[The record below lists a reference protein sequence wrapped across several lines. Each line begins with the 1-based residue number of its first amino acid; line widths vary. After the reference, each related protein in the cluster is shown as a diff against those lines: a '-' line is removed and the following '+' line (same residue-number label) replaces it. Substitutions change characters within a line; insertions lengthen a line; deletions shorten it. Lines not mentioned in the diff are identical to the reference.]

1 MAGSAIT
8 RETVMS
14 ITDSYA
20 SIRALAMG
28 LAIASLAVNVAG
40 CGTNAGQGAAQA
52 ETKMREGTT
61 ALGNIREQHG
71 RSRVCA
77 T

>member
-1 MAGSAIT
+1 M
-8 RETVMS
+8 E
-14 ITDSYA
+14 
-20 SIRALAMG
+20 

-40 CGTNAGQGAAQA
+40 CGTNAGKGAAQA

-61 ALGNIREQHG
+61 AIGNVREEHG
-71 RSRVCA
+71 GPRVCA

>member
-1 MAGSAIT
+1 
-8 RETVMS
+8 MS

-20 SIRALAMG
+20 SIRAVAMG

-40 CGTNAGQGAAQA
+40 CGTNAGKGATQA

-61 ALGNIREQHG
+61 AIGNVREEHG
-71 RSRVCA
+71 RPRVCA